1 MRRFKRGCSCRCRR
15 ACCYGYGFCCV
26 LYCTACSSQMLG
38 WLMLNVQLER
48 GTDVCILLCSAR
60 CFLTSCGTTVGTSH
74 YYDNRLADSLLA
86 LLQVK
91 KAKNFQAGMQM
102 IRQLYFG
109 AMDMHLH
116 SNTYNPNGDK
126 TVFQVLFCAY
136 LRICVWLC
144 LCASRGYLGYSVGG
158 LSYAVC

>member
-1 MRRFKRGCSCRCRR
+1 
-15 ACCYGYGFCCV
+15 
-26 LYCTACSSQMLG
+26 
-38 WLMLNVQLER
+38 LNVVAIHVAPTKYSSNL
-48 GTDVCILLCSAR
+48 
-60 CFLTSCGTTVGTSH
+60 VGHLSP
-74 YYDNRLADSLLA
+74 

-136 LRICVWLC
+136 LRICVWWC
-144 LCASRGYLGYSVGG
+144 LVQVVGI
-158 LSYAVC
+158 

>member
-1 MRRFKRGCSCRCRR
+1 MSSWS
-15 ACCYGYGFCCV
+15 AELTYAFCCV
-26 LYCTACSSQMLG
+26 LCDASSPLLVPTA
-38 WLMLNVQLER
+38 
-48 GTDVCILLCSAR
+48 A
-60 CFLTSCGTTVGTSH
+60 GTSH
-74 YYDNRLADSLLA
+74 CYHNRLTDSFLP

-126 TVFQVLFCAY
+126 TVFQVLYC
-136 LRICVWLC
+136 
-144 LCASRGYLGYSVGG
+144 
-158 LSYAVC
+158 